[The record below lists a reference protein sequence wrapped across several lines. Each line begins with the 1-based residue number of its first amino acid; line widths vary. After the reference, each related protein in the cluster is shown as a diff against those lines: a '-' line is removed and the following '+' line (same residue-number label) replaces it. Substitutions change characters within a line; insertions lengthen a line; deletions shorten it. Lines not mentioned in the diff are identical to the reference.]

1 MLAAFCCTFADS
13 SLSDEH
19 HHKAVQSHQ
28 TLLCRTVFLCHLR
41 QGQDPQFLMN
51 RICSEKIIF
60 LSGEEATTFT
70 CVLFS
75 LATEMMH
82 RHDVKPSSIITR
94 SNLGQEAQESSYIP
108 RLSVP
113 SDYVIILF
121 VKKKLLKILLFRSL
135 CEKDWLKLLVA
146 APTLANFMLCQISKI
161 SSWVVWKNG
170 PGMDDFFSASEN
182 GSVD

>member
-1 MLAAFCCTFADS
+1 
-13 SLSDEH
+13 
-19 HHKAVQSHQ
+19 
-28 TLLCRTVFLCHLR
+28 
-41 QGQDPQFLMN
+41 MN

-94 SNLGQEAQESSYIP
+94 SNLGQEEQESSYIP

-146 APTLANFMLCQISKI
+146 APTLANFMLCQISQI
-161 SSWVVWKNG
+161 SGWVVWKNG